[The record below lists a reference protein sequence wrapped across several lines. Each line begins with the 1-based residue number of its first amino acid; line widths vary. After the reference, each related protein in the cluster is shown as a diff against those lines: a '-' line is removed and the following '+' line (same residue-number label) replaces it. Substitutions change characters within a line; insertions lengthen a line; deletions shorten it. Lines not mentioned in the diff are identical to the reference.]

1 MSEGQAFASQGHLHD
16 HLPGWG
22 DVGLAGEGVG
32 EKEAGAVCLAAGA
45 GGGYRA
51 GTGPPA
57 FLSLP
62 AGAAAHFQPL

>member
-32 EKEAGAVCLAAGA
+32 EKEAGAVWLAAGA
-45 GGGYRA
+45 GI
-51 GTGPPA
+51 GPGRGRQH
-57 FLSLP
+57 S
-62 AGAAAHFQPL
+62 